1 MQKIDAHQHFWQY
14 DPVAHSWIPDE
25 SIKKDFMPEDLY
37 PVLQKDGID
46 GCVLVQVDQTEAEN
60 NFQLQN
66 AEKFDFIKGY
76 VGWVDLQSED
86 VAEKLSYYKSF
97 DKIKGFRHILQGET
111 DRALMLKPAFTNGI
125 GLLKQFG
132 FTYDI
137 LIFPDQLKYAA
148 DLVRQFPDQ
157 PFVIDHIAKPYIKD
171 GLIDDW
177 KTDMEAMAQYENVL
191 CKISGMVT
199 EADHKNWKKEQFTP
213 YLDVVVKAFGTN
225 RIMYGS
231 DWPVCLAAGS
241 YEAMKE
247 IADDYFASF
256 TEDEQNAFWGGNAIK
271 FYRLEE

>member
-1 MQKIDAHQHFWQY
+1 MQRIDAHQHFWQY

-37 PVLQKDGID
+37 PVLQRNGFD
-46 GCVLVQVDQTEAEN
+46 GCVLVQVDQSEAEN
-60 NFQLQN
+60 DFQLQN

-76 VGWVDLQSED
+76 VGWVDLQAND
-86 VAEKLSYYKSF
+86 VAERLSFYKNFGKL
-97 DKIKGFRHILQGET
+97 KGFRHILQGET
-111 DRALMLKPAFTNGI
+111 DRALMLKQAFTNGI

-157 PFVIDHIAKPYIKD
+157 SFVIDHIAKPYIKD

-177 KTDMEAMAQYENVL
+177 KKDLEAIAQYDNVL

-199 EADHKNWKKEQFTP
+199 EADPKNWKKAQFTP
-213 YLDVVVKAFGTN
+213 YLDVVVNAFGTN

-247 IADDYFASF
+247 IVDDYFTSF
-256 TEDEQNAFWGGNAIK
+256 TQAEQDAFWGGNAIK
-271 FYRLEE
+271 FYGLEE